1 MPRSTSDII
10 RHAEELADLVESDKV
25 NLDRASPEVTQ
36 AYKELL
42 AAVIERGKAEE
53 DVTRAIAKLR
63 RAGGSWNLIG
73 QALGV
78 SRQSSRE
85 QYALVDDGDRTR
97 RSASEERCGTSWAD
111 NRGHPTRL
119 TSTGTSGTTD
129 NGVRFARSG
138 IPNERKGAPSAMVRS
153 RFARGSGAQPK
164 GATNVQTRGVDGLP
178 ERAVRDHARHW
189 S

>member
-25 NLDRASPEVTQ
+25 NLDRVSPEVTQ

-73 QALGV
+73 PALGV
-78 SRQSSRE
+78 SRQSARE
-85 QYALVDDGDRTR
+85 QYAFVDDGD
-97 RSASEERCGTSWAD
+97 
-111 NRGHPTRL
+111 
-119 TSTGTSGTTD
+119 
-129 NGVRFARSG
+129 
-138 IPNERKGAPSAMVRS
+138 
-153 RFARGSGAQPK
+153 
-164 GATNVQTRGVDGLP
+164 
-178 ERAVRDHARHW
+178 
-189 S
+189 